1 MAKEQRTHPRIQ
13 VPLKVSLRFSET
25 GDLLAVTRDI
35 SDNGIFLLLDQETM
49 PKIGDIVRVQVQG
62 VGGGETAPWVNMKV
76 VREEASGLGLMM
88 LDQ

>member
-1 MAKEQRTHPRIQ
+1 MAKEQRTHPRIK
-13 VPLKVSLRFSET
+13 VPMKVSLRFSET

-62 VGGGETAPWVNMKV
+62 VGG
-76 VREEASGLGLMM
+76 
-88 LDQ
+88 